1 MKVDKR
7 EITFWNTARPLTS
20 KRVSIILGNPI
31 DSDAL
36 ANAIRSSRKGGSGS
50 FKVSQETLKTIAFY
64 KRK

>member
-20 KRVSIILGNPI
+20 KRVSIILGNSS

-36 ANAIRSSRKGGSGS
+36 AKAIRSSRNGGSGN
-50 FKVSQETLKTIAFY
+50 FKVSKETLKTIAYY